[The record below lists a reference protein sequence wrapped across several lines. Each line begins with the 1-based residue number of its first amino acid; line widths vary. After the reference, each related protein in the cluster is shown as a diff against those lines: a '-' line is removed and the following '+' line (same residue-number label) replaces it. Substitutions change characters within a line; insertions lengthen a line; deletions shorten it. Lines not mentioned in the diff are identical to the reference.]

1 MGRTATATTISN
13 CINFGERG
21 CNGGTVPLNHSGV
34 ATVTDSGSLTIS
46 NCINAGP
53 YVNSNSASI
62 AIARFLNKTIPDM
75 AQEYIDKL
83 PKDGEWEKV
92 IEKLPTSLNQVLE
105 IAKEDG
111 NADIIRGALKMGE
124 E

>member
-1 MGRTATATTISN
+1 
-13 CINFGERG
+13 
-21 CNGGTVPLNHSGV
+21 
-34 ATVTDSGSLTIS
+34 
-46 NCINAGP
+46 
-53 YVNSNSASI
+53 
-62 AIARFLNKTIPDM
+62 M
-75 AQEYIDKL
+75 AQEYIDRL